1 MAEKKTVKPEDEL
14 VTVQLFKDSG
24 KYKNDV
30 TLHVN
35 GQNVVIQ
42 RGKPVQI
49 KKKFAE
55 VLEHSMLQD
64 ARTADL
70 ITQKQDEYTAQSK
83 ALGL

>member
-1 MAEKKTVKPEDEL
+1 MAEKKTRPEDEL
-14 VTVQLFKDSG
+14 VTVQLFKDSN
-24 KYKNDV
+24 KYKYDV

-55 VLEHSMLQD
+55 VLEHSLEQD

-70 ITQKQDEYTAQSK
+70 ISAKTNEFEAQSR
-83 ALGL
+83 AMGL

>member
-1 MAEKKTVKPEDEL
+1 MAEKKTRPEDEL
-14 VTVQLFKDSG
+14 VTVQLFKDSN
-24 KYKNDV
+24 KYKDDV

-55 VLEHSMLQD
+55 VLWS
-64 ARTADL
+64 TAWSRMPERQ
-70 ITQKQDEYTAQSK
+70 T
-83 ALGL
+83 

>member
-42 RGKPVQI
+42 RGVKVKI
-49 KKKFAE
+49 KRKFLSA
-55 VLEHSMLQD
+55 LNN
-64 ARTADL
+64 A
-70 ITQKQDEYTAQSK
+70 QKQQYQAYILMDKMQKK
-83 ALGL
+83 ASE

>member
-1 MAEKKTVKPEDEL
+1 MAEKKIKPEDEL
-14 VTVQLFKDSG
+14 VTVQLFKDSD
-24 KYKNDV
+24 KYQNDV

-55 VLEHSMLQD
+55 VLEHSMTQD
-64 ARTADL
+64 ASTAEM
-70 ITQKQDEYTAQSK
+70 ITQKQNEFREIK
-83 ALGL
+83 L

>member
-1 MAEKKTVKPEDEL
+1 MAEKKIKPEDEL
-14 VTVQLFKDSG
+14 VTVQLFKDSD
-24 KYKNDV
+24 KYQNDV

-55 VLEHSMLQD
+55 VLEHSMMQD
-64 ARTADL
+64 ASTADL
-70 ITQKQDEYTAQSK
+70 ISRKQNEFRETN
-83 ALGL
+83 L

>member
-70 ITQKQDEYTAQSK
+70 ITQKQDEYKTQSK